1 MIDRDTVQRI
11 LDAADIV
18 DVVSDFVALKR
29 RGANYVGLCP
39 FHNDRN
45 PSFYVSKAKGY
56 CKCFSC
62 GKGGSPV
69 GFIMEHEQL
78 SYQEALR
85 WLARKYHIEIVE
97 REMTDEERKR
107 HSEREAMLML
117 NDWAC
122 KFFEQ
127 QLHDT
132 PQGQE
137 IGLAYFRERGF
148 GDEVIKRF
156 RLGYSPEGR
165 RELYQA
171 AIAAGFNREL
181 LFAVGLC
188 IDDEKG
194 GGYDRFRGRVIFP
207 VFNVAGKVV
216 AFGGRTLRKDMAKYV
231 NSPESLIYNKRN
243 ELYGLYQAKR
253 AIGAQDK
260 CFIVEGYA
268 DVISMHQAGFENV
281 IASSGTALTEGHIH
295 LIHRFTSNITELFD
309 GDAAG
314 IHAAMRGV
322 DMLLAEGMNIK
333 ILVLPDDDDP
343 DSFSR
348 KHSAA
353 EVKQYI
359 DEHETDF
366 IRFKSQQLLAGAEND
381 PVKRVAAI
389 TEVVKSIAVIPQPI
403 ARSVYAKEC
412 ASMFN
417 MDEKMI
423 LSEIRK
429 WVLKKRDDDY
439 RQRERE
445 RTREQAAADT
455 RAGDGQQSQP
465 ASTVTPSGQNQQTP
479 SGDTQPLGEA
489 PAVDVEDVSSEVER
503 SEREVVRLVAK
514 YGMCYL
520 CDTTYEGEDAPV
532 PTTVVEFISNEI
544 YLDEMRFTTR
554 IYQTIFDIAVKA
566 VPQFYEDLAAFEQS
580 ATARINGLIDEAI
593 SHIDI
598 TGHNAESLANEEM
611 KIRSQFKIQ
620 YDKEVSEY
628 RQNYLE
634 KLLCSHS
641 DDSVRNVAYDM
652 VTERYQ
658 LSKIHA
664 QFTTGGG
671 DLMRLNGL
679 VQSAINVW
687 KLAVVTVR
695 ANDLRDRILHADEQ
709 EGMRYMEQLV
719 ELKKLLSA
727 LSKASGERVVVPRHY
742 R

>member
-1 MIDRDTVQRI
+1 MIDHETVQRI
-11 LDAADIV
+11 IDTADIV
-18 DVVSDFVALKR
+18 DVVSDFVTLKR

-45 PSFYVSKAKGY
+45 PSFYVSRAKGY

-62 GKGGSPV
+62 GKGGSAV

-85 WLARKYHIEIVE
+85 YLARKYHIEIVE
-97 REMTDEERKR
+97 REMTDEERQR
-107 HSEREAMLML
+107 QSEREAMLMV
-117 NDWAC
+117 NEWAC

-132 PQGQE
+132 DAGRE
-137 IGLAYFRERGF
+137 IGMTYFRERGF

-156 RLGYSPEGR
+156 RLGYSPEDR
-165 RELYQA
+165 SALYKA
-171 AIAAGFNREL
+171 AVSAGFNRQL
-181 LFAVGLC
+181 LFDVGLC

-194 GGYDRFRGRVIFP
+194 GGYDRFRGRVMFP
-207 VFNVAGKVV
+207 ILNVAGKIV
-216 AFGGRTLRKDMAKYV
+216 AFGGRTMRKDMAKYV

-253 AIGAQDK
+253 AIGSKDK

-295 LIHRFTSNITELFD
+295 LIHRFTNNITELFD

-314 IHAAMRGV
+314 VHAAMRGV
-322 DMLLAEGMNIK
+322 DMLLAQGMNIK

-348 KHSAA
+348 KHTST
-353 EVKQYI
+353 EVQRYI
-359 DEHETDF
+359 DENETDF

-403 ARSVYAKEC
+403 ARQVYAKEC
-412 ASMFN
+412 AVLFG

-423 LSEIRK
+423 LGEIRK
-429 WVLKKRDDDY
+429 YVLAKRDDDY
-439 RQRERE
+439 KRRERE
-445 RTREQAAADT
+445 RLR
-455 RAGDGQQSQP
+455 
-465 ASTVTPSGQNQQTP
+465 
-479 SGDTQPLGEA
+479 
-489 PAVDVEDVSSEVER
+489 SEVQPSTDTPPAGGTATTDDRNADNPGGAVSPTPTTARHTSATTVSPIER
-503 SEREVVRLVAK
+503 CERDVIHLVAK

-520 CDTTYEGEDAPV
+520 CDTIYEGETTPS
-532 PTTVVEFISNEI
+532 PTTVVEFVYNEMYADSMQFTGATFSAI
-544 YLDEMRFTTR
+544 FSIALDHLPRF
-554 IYQTIFDIAVKA
+554 YD
-566 VPQFYEDLAAFEQS
+566 DLAEFEQS
-580 ATARINGLIDEAI
+580 VDSTLNAEAEAAIAAIDV
-593 SHIDI
+593 
-598 TGHNAESLANEEM
+598 TGHNAESLAGEET
-611 KIRSQFKIQ
+611 KIRSQFKIKR
-620 YDKEVSEY
+620 DKMVRDY

-634 KLLCSHS
+634 KLLCSY
-641 DDSVRNVAYDM
+641 DDDAVRNLAYDL

-658 LSKIHA
+658 LSKIHSQYTA
-664 QFTTGGG
+664 VED
-671 DLMRLNGL
+671 DLVRLKNQ

-687 KLAVVTVR
+687 KLAMVSAR
-695 ANDLRDRILHADEQ
+695 ADRLRQMISSVGIE
-709 EGMRYMEQLV
+709 EGMRLMEELSSLKQLLGV
-719 ELKKLLSA
+719 
-727 LSKASGERVVVPRHY
+727 LSKASGERVVVPRRY
-742 R
+742 K